1 MTKPLAQQA
10 DLETLLA
17 QLSRE
22 PDFDAPEL
30 QAYDAADLLLL
41 EHLRE
46 RLREDQPGS
55 AGVLHGGLAV
65 IGDRHGASRLE
76 QASLCAAYLPIPPRD
91 RPVCCTVVSLL

>member
-1 MTKPLAQQA
+1 MTEPLAQQA

-76 QASLCAAYLPIPPRD
+76 QSIALRGVSPDPASGSAGVLHG
-91 RPVCCTVVSLL
+91 VSLS